1 MKKAVFNKGEV
12 VFREGDMGNCFYQI
26 EKGEAGVYVSYGN
39 ADQRKLTE
47 MKPGQFFGEMAVIEA
62 WPRSSTIVAESDL
75 HVIEI
80 GENELNAYFT
90 EQPDKILALM
100 KQLGNRIREMT
111 TEYDQVKSFLEGGKL
126 PEGEKKEDSWPSCGS
141 TLNSTP

>member
-1 MKKAVFNKGEV
+1 MKKVVFSKGEV
-12 VFREGDMGNCFYQI
+12 VFHEGDMGTCFYQI
-26 EKGEAGVYVSYGN
+26 EAGEAGVYVSYGN

-62 WPRSSTIVAESDL
+62 WPRSTTIVAESDL

-80 GENELNAYFT
+80 GESELNAYFK

-100 KQLGNRIREMT
+100 KQLGSRIRELT
-111 TEYDQVKSFLEGGKL
+111 EEYDQVKSFIEEEKL
-126 PEGEKKEDSWPSCGS
+126 PEG
-141 TLNSTP
+141 